1 MSAVLTLDN
10 LSVRLRADG
19 RETTL
24 VDNVS
29 FTVEPGQ
36 CLGILGESGS
46 GKSMTCKAFMGLL
59 DSSFSVTGKATFE
72 GEDLLSL
79 SREQLRLLRGSK
91 IGIILQNPMTC
102 FDPLYRIGRQMAEGI
117 AEHSRLSRAEI
128 KTKCLETLDLMRIR
142 NPEEVMAKYP
152 HQLSGGM
159 LQRVM
164 IGLALIMRPSLIIAD
179 EPTTAIDSIT
189 QYEIIDEFMR
199 IKNQHGTAMI
209 FISHDLGVISKLADS
224 AVVMHEAKIKRR
236 GTVREIIA
244 DPGDP
249 YTSFLIE
256 KKMTVMDQ
264 FIKVCGRQ
272 TAAAR
277 QDKETA

>member
-1 MSAVLTLDN
+1 MSAVLELDN
-10 LSVRLRADG
+10 LSVQLRTGAKS
-19 RETTL
+19 TL

-29 FTVEPGQ
+29 FAVEPGR

-59 DSSFSVTGKATFE
+59 DSSLAVSGRAVFE
-72 GEDLLSL
+72 GRDLLSL
-79 SREQLRLLRGSK
+79 SREQLRQLRGNR
-91 IGIILQNPMTC
+91 IGMILQNPMSC

-117 AEHSRLSRAEI
+117 AEHSRLTRTQI
-128 KTKCLETLDLMRIR
+128 RTKCLETLELMRIR

-189 QYEIIDEFMR
+189 QYEIIDEFIR
-199 IKNQHGTAMI
+199 IKKEYGTAMI

-244 DPGDP
+244 DPGDA
-249 YTSFLIE
+249 YTTFLIE
-256 KKMTVMDQ
+256 KKMTVMDR
-264 FIKVCGRQ
+264 FIKICGRQ
-272 TAAAR
+272 TPPER